1 MRSYRYILSIS
12 ALVLALAYTLWFVFA
27 GFGNHQDP
35 LYWLYKYEH
44 LEGGWMAVGTL
55 LTGGAIVKIFGAQLL
70 PLRLFG
76 WLCTTTAIALPY
88 CCLLTKEQRRENLHW
103 LALTYLF
110 MGYGA
115 FQELSPGTLT
125 VLLLSALWVTSV
137 RDDSLRSASDNVS
150 PACAVSTPA
159 KSSLQAILPAIILGL
174 AIAARFPNILALLI
188 LIPLWRKRSLWLI
201 PIAAVTV
208 GLVYLLGICLI
219 TPAVTDA
226 AMGSHDLWAM
236 VTKLWEKGGLLIGML
251 LLSVGVL
258 AIGQYTKNLSPFN
271 FHLSPLAGLLVGTLL
286 VYFVAYATKPF
297 QWYNIDMTYLVS
309 ALCLVIALRQ
319 FSIFHF
325 QFSIGAALLI
335 VATLGTDTAWLKLF
349 PAVLCLLPVAAVHYE
364 ESMRR
369 YLCGVLAVLAV
380 IVMVRMTT
388 NSVGQS
394 NLTQVNTISSVSPY
408 KGIAIRDIEEQRMNQ
423 YIADYDSL
431 QSTISNIQCPILS
444 IGQDMLLMRAV
455 TGCEAAK
462 FNEFWSNIFDSV
474 YTDKYCDI
482 IVEERP
488 IVFCSFSPQ
497 FKTKKTYKDKESRME
512 QMLLEEGYT
521 PLDRSKY
528 KYMIYIP
535 GASSQCN
542 GKSGFRLERKFK

>member
-1 MRSYRYILSIS
+1 
-12 ALVLALAYTLWFVFA
+12 
-27 GFGNHQDP
+27 
-35 LYWLYKYEH
+35 
-44 LEGGWMAVGTL
+44 
-55 LTGGAIVKIFGAQLL
+55 
-70 PLRLFG
+70 
-76 WLCTTTAIALPY
+76 
-88 CCLLTKEQRRENLHW
+88 
-103 LALTYLF
+103 
-110 MGYGA
+110 
-115 FQELSPGTLT
+115 
-125 VLLLSALWVTSV
+125 
-137 RDDSLRSASDNVS
+137 
-150 PACAVSTPA
+150 
-159 KSSLQAILPAIILGL
+159 
-174 AIAARFPNILALLI
+174 
-188 LIPLWRKRSLWLI
+188 
-201 PIAAVTV
+201 
-208 GLVYLLGICLI
+208 
-219 TPAVTDA
+219 
-226 AMGSHDLWAM
+226 MGSHDLWAM

>member
-1 MRSYRYILSIS
+1 M
-12 ALVLALAYTLWFVFA
+12 LALAYTLWFVFA

-70 PLRLFG
+70 PLRFLG

-110 MGYGA
+110 MGYGS
-115 FQELSPGTLT
+115 FQEFSPGTLT
-125 VLLLSALWVTSV
+125 VLLLSALWVSV
-137 RDDSLRSASDNVS
+137 AKFARLSRSIEIINHKFEILS
-150 PACAVSTPA
+150 AV
-159 KSSLQAILPAIILGL
+159 LLGL
-174 AIAARFPNILALLI
+174 AVAARFPNILALLI

-201 PIAAVTV
+201 PIAAATTA
-208 GLVYLLGICLI
+208 LVYLLGILFV
-219 TPAVTDA
+219 TPA
-226 AMGSHDLWAM
+226 AMDVSMTASHDIGAM
-236 VTKLWEKGGLLIGML
+236 LSKYWEKGGLLVGML

-258 AIGQYTKNLSPFN
+258 TIGNLKSKILNQKFEIV
-271 FHLSPLAGLLVGTLL
+271 LGLLVGTLL
-286 VYFVAYATKPF
+286 VYFVVYATKPF
-297 QWYNIDMTYLVS
+297 QWYNFDLTYLVS
-309 ALCLVIALRQ
+309 ALCLVLALTANSLTANR
-319 FSIFHF
+319 STL
-325 QFSIGAALLI
+325 IGTAILI

-349 PAVLCLLPVAAVHYE
+349 PAVLCLLPVAAVRHE

-394 NLTQVNTISSVSPY
+394 NLTKVNTISSISPY
-408 KGIAIRDIEEQRMNQ
+408 KGIAIREAEEQRMNQ
-423 YIADYDSL
+423 YIADFDSL
-431 QSTISNIQCPILS
+431 HHTQILAL
-444 IGQDMLLMRAV
+444 GQEMLLMRAV

-462 FNEFWSNIFDSV
+462 YNEFWSNIFDSV
-474 YTDKYCDI
+474 YTAKYCDI

-497 FKTKKTYKDKESRME
+497 FRTQKTYKDKESRME
-512 QMLLEEGYT
+512 QLLLEEGYT
-521 PLDRSKY
+521 PIDRSKQ

-535 GASSQCN
+535 
-542 GKSGFRLERKFK
+542 